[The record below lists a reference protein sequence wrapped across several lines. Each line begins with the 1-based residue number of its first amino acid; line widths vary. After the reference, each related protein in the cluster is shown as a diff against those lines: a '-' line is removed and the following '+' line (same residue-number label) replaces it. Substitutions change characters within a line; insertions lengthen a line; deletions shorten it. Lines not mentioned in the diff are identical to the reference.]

1 MTNEIELVLFEKA
14 PVTVLTVDG
23 AGKFLARLLAGDVKK
38 IPEGGVVR
46 SVMMNATGG
55 IIGVPWVARTGN
67 TSYELILAADNAD
80 AEQAW
85 VRQVSVAFDAEVG
98 CESLAGFYFVG
109 KLPVAEIALKP
120 QTMVKASGLRFI
132 DMGWMSLATGPKE
145 AIDAL
150 YGNLLAAGAKKG
162 EQTGFDALRIFA
174 REPAM
179 GLELDE
185 GASPLETGLEEA
197 LDFSDP
203 ERIFI
208 GRALTEARAAS
219 GKHLRMQLV
228 AFDVAF
234 DPSLLIE
241 VPSVVIDDVD
251 YPLTSIA
258 RVPEGP
264 FTVGLVRLPLSVKI
278 GDRVKTVV
286 RTDPRVVC
294 NGALVV
300 DRQI

>member
-1 MTNEIELVLFEKA
+1 M
-14 PVTVLTVDG
+14 
-23 AGKFLARLLAGDVKK
+23 
-38 IPEGGVVR
+38 
-46 SVMMNATGG
+46 
-55 IIGVPWVARTGN
+55 
-67 TSYELILAADNAD
+67 
-80 AEQAW
+80 
-85 VRQVSVAFDAEVG
+85 
-98 CESLAGFYFVG
+98 G

-132 DMGWMSLATGPKE
+132 DMGWMSLAVGPKE

-208 GRALTEARAAS
+208 GRALAERAPLRASTCAWQAR
-219 GKHLRMQLV
+219 
-228 AFDVAF
+228 
-234 DPSLLIE
+234 
-241 VPSVVIDDVD
+241 
-251 YPLTSIA
+251 
-258 RVPEGP
+258 
-264 FTVGLVRLPLSVKI
+264 GL
-278 GDRVKTVV
+278 
-286 RTDPRVVC
+286 
-294 NGALVV
+294 
-300 DRQI
+300 

>member
-1 MTNEIELVLFEKA
+1 MTSNIELVLFSRR
-14 PVTVLTVDG
+14 PVTVLTVEG
-23 AGKFLARLLAGDVKK
+23 GGKFLARLLAGDVRK
-38 IPEGGVVR
+38 IPEGGVER

-55 IIGVPWVARTGN
+55 ILGLPWVARTGGA
-67 TSYELILAADNAD
+67 SYELVLASENAD
-80 AEQAW
+80 AQQAW
-85 VRQVSVAFDAEVG
+85 VRQVSVAFEADVG
-98 CESLAGFYFVG
+98 CESLKGFYFVG
-109 KLPVAEIALKP
+109 KLPVKEVCPAPHAMQKAL
-120 QTMVKASGLRFI
+120 GLRFI
-132 DMGWMSLATGPKE
+132 NMGWISLAAGPAE

-150 YGNLLAAGAKKG
+150 YDNLLVAGAREG

-174 REPAM
+174 REPAP
-179 GLELDE
+179 GLEIDE
-185 GASPLETGLEEA
+185 GSSPLETGLEDA

-208 GRALTEARAAS
+208 GRALTEARAAA

-228 AFDVAF
+228 AFDLAY

-241 VPSVVIDDVD
+241 APTIDIEGVS

-264 FTVGLVRLPLSVKI
+264 FTVGLVRLPLGVSV
-278 GDRVKTVV
+278 GERVPCTVH
-286 RTDPRVVC
+286 TDPRVVC
-294 NGALVV
+294 RSALVI